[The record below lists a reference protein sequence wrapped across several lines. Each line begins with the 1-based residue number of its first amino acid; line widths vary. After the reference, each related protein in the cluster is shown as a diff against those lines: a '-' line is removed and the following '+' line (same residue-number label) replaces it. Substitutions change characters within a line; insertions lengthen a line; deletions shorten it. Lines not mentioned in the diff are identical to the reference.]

1 MARHYLFTS
10 ESVTEGHPDKICD
23 QISDAVLD
31 AILEKDPQ
39 ARVAC
44 ETTVNDRI
52 GGIGTEAPG
61 HSGIYTSFIR
71 RQKPDVQVVSKACP
85 LFVPLVE
92 EGWLK
97 DPITME
103 VARRYLEELLQY
115 DIDTLILGCT
125 HYPFIKGA
133 FARNAKRYLRG
144 NCTLIDGS
152 VGTVRQLERILDR
165 YKLRNPIGTGR
176 VEFHTSGD
184 TSQVTSLINRS
195 ESIVEVVKSF
205 RMCFGSGCVTELYV
219 RELSCGL
226 NDVILM
232 AEAVCKYEVAA
243 GICQLAGSVICFLTL
258 GNTGFK
264 YILDSHF
271 LTGFLCGVDEVQVVG
286 GILVMQENE
295 TCLYGCTFIRTAGHA
310 DRCAE
315 SKHYCCGCCNPLN
328 TLFHCFVSF
337 TFTFYSIVV

>member
-1 MARHYLFTS
+1 MAKRLFTS

-31 AILEKDPQ
+31 AILAKDPQ

-52 GGIGTEAPG
+52 GVIGTEATV

-125 HYPFIKGA
+125 HYPLLLPKIKKYMPEGITTVA
-133 FARNAKRYLRG
+133 QGELVAESLKDYLHRHPEMDIKCTKGG
-144 NCTLIDGS
+144 NCTYYTTEAEEKFI
-152 VGTVRQLERILDR
+152 
-165 YKLRNPIGTGR
+165 
-176 VEFHTSGD
+176 
-184 TSQVTSLINRS
+184 
-195 ESIVEVVKSF
+195 ESASTF
-205 RMCFGSGCVTELYV
+205 
-219 RELSCGL
+219 L
-226 NDVILM
+226 N
-232 AEAVCKYEVAA
+232 EAV
-243 GICQLAGSVICFLTL
+243 T
-258 GNTGFK
+258 
-264 YILDSHF
+264 
-271 LTGFLCGVDEVQVVG
+271 VQR
-286 GILVMQENE
+286 IEL
-295 TCLYGCTFIRTAGHA
+295 
-310 DRCAE
+310 
-315 SKHYCCGCCNPLN
+315 
-328 TLFHCFVSF
+328 
-337 TFTFYSIVV
+337 